1 MSVEAQS
8 TLSEHSKEHYNAL
21 GERYTEI
28 LNARAGSFGL
38 GSDRNR
44 CRLVFE
50 FVRRHFH
57 GKILEL
63 CCGPGNFTFVMG
75 EHLPYSTIVGTD
87 HSEKFIEI
95 ARCQNTCPNVSFAV
109 QDATRLSYPDESFDT
124 SVVSLALHEMEED
137 DIRSVLN
144 EMRRVTRNGGKI
156 ILIELHI
163 PENPIARLMFEQG
176 LGDGERPTTYRLN
189 DYGLPRFLADA
200 GIAMAEHRI
209 ICMSTVQI
217 AVGVKGA
224 AELVPTFHRD
234 FTSFDPWQHLVVPS
248 VATFLS
254 TVSGLVAHQFGG
266 GPHPA
271 APIPAP
277 VDTDVPPPAIL
288 SEP

>member
-1 MSVEAQS
+1 MNVEKQS

-21 GERYTEI
+21 GEQYTEI
-28 LNARAGSFGL
+28 LNARAGTFGL

-44 CRLVFE
+44 CRMIFE
-50 FVRRHFH
+50 FVRPHCR
-57 GKILEL
+57 GAILEL

-75 EHLPYSTIVGTD
+75 EQLPYSTIVGTD

-95 ARCQNTCPNVSFAV
+95 ARRENTCPNVAFAV
-109 QDATRLSYPDESFDT
+109 QDATRLTYPDDCFDT

-144 EMRRVTRNGGKI
+144 ELRRVTRNGGKI
-156 ILIELHI
+156 ILIELHV

-176 LGDGERPTTYRLN
+176 LGAEERPTTYMLN
-189 DYGLPRFLADA
+189 AYGLPRFLADA

-217 AVGVKGA
+217 AIGVKGA

-248 VATFLS
+248 VTTFLS
-254 TVSGLVAHQFGG
+254 TVSGLVAHQLGAG
-266 GPHPA
+266 RNG
-271 APIPAP
+271 
-277 VDTDVPPPAIL
+277 
-288 SEP
+288 